1 MSDIITRCPDCKI
14 AFRALPSQLSA
25 AGGLVR
31 CGTCLMVFKADDFLQ
46 QPDPDMANIEYM
58 PYVLD
63 GFSDLPEDAEYEIE
77 GELNR
82 ALDQKI
88 GDELESLTIDD
99 NIPKLSGKSQATL
112 LNDELICPYSEPPD
126 KTKAV
131 SFLSAAVILILG
143 ALLLTA
149 QAIHFNSASL
159 SLNPEYRRMVQKF
172 CAYTNCPISEYRNL
186 DGIEISQFIVQGHP
200 EHYGALSI
208 HLLLNNHA
216 GFEQRFPNLLIRF
229 VDLNDA
235 PLAERLFTPSEYL
248 QGRLANA
255 TIMPRNKS
263 IQIHLEVVDP
273 GANATSY
280 AIELTD

>member
-1 MSDIITRCPDCKI
+1 MSDIVTRCPDCKI
-14 AFRALPSQLSA
+14 AFRAWPSQLSA

-31 CGTCLMVFKADDFLQ
+31 CGTCLMVFKADDF
-46 QPDPDMANIEYM
+46 
-58 PYVLD
+58 
-63 GFSDLPEDAEYEIE
+63 SDLPEDAEYEIE

-82 ALDQKI
+82 ALEQQI
-88 GDELESLTIDD
+88 GDELESLTIDG
-99 NIPKLSGKSQATL
+99 NPPKLSEKSQAML
-112 LNDELICPYSEPPD
+112 LHDELISPYSEPLG

-131 SFLSAAVILILG
+131 SFLSATVILTLG
-143 ALLLTA
+143 ALLLAA
-149 QAIHFNSASL
+149 QVIHFNSASL

-172 CAYTNCPISEYRNL
+172 CFYTDCPISEYRNL

-216 GFEQRFPNLLIRF
+216 GFEQRFPNLVIRF

-235 PLAERLFTPSEYL
+235 PVAERLFTPSEYL
-248 QGRLANA
+248 QDRLANA